1 MSFRLAA
8 CRHALTGIAMAAVA
22 VLGLSAC
29 SSGSSGEQVS
39 AEAKQTINW
48 WSWNPDDHSD
58 KQWIDAFEKEH
69 PNITVNHRFVQY
81 SDYVNAVRLAATTDS
96 GPDVFGLQVG
106 ALTTQFAP
114 LTVDLAPLAS
124 KNIGSDWKQQLAATD
139 QLAVNGKQVG
149 LPWMITGGG
158 LLWYNQGLL
167 KQAGV
172 SAPPATLDDWLAAC
186 KKVEAIGKTCFVQGA
201 KDDWVNIDMYQS
213 IINEI
218 APGAFYDAV
227 QGKGSTKFDSAP
239 FVKAFDTWKGFFSD
253 GVMQKGAL
261 AQTQYPDANDAF
273 HKGQAAFILNGTWQD
288 SDMSKASLATQAQ
301 TYGDQVKSQV
311 FLPAPFPDVVGGAK
325 ETGRLFGG
333 PDVGWAISAKSQH
346 QAAAF
351 AFVQWLTSSQGGQ
364 KMMGATLTGQPALKS
379 VAVNDSDVVT
389 DAGKS
394 ALKDQAKQL
403 NDLIGQR
410 QIPSAD
416 VQTALGQA
424 LSSVASG
431 QSTPEAAAKSVQ
443 AAIDSAK

>member
-1 MSFRLAA
+1 MLFRQAA
-8 CRHALTGIAMAAVA
+8 RRRALTGIAAVA
-22 VLGLSAC
+22 LAAIGLTGC
-29 SSGSSGEQVS
+29 TSGPSGGQTS
-39 AEAKQTINW
+39 GDAKQTINW

-69 PNITVNHRFVQY
+69 PNITVNHRFIQY
-81 SDYVNAVRLAATTDS
+81 SDYVNAVRLAATTNS
-96 GPDVFGLQVG
+96 GPDVFGIQVG
-106 ALTTQFAP
+106 ALTNQFAP

-124 KNIGSDWKQQLAATD
+124 QNIGSDWKQQLTAAD
-139 QLAVNGKQVG
+139 QLASGGKQVG
-149 LPWMITGGG
+149 LPWMVTGGG

-172 SAPPATLDDWLAAC
+172 SAPPATLDDWLADC

-213 IINEI
+213 IVNEI
-218 APGAFYDAV
+218 SPGTFYDAV
-227 QGKGSTKFDSAP
+227 QGKGSTKFNSDA
-239 FVKAFDTWKGFFSD
+239 FIKAFNVWKGFFSD
-253 GVMQKGAL
+253 GIMQKGAL

-273 HKGQAAFILNGTWQD
+273 HKAQAAFILNGTWQD
-288 SDMSKASLATQAQ
+288 SDMSKASLATQAA

-311 FLPAPFPDVVGGAK
+311 FLPTPFPDVVGGAK

-351 AFVQWLTSSQGGQ
+351 TFVQWLTSSQTGQ
-364 KMMGATLTGQPALKS
+364 KIMGASLAGQPALKS
-379 VAVNDSDVVT
+379 VPMDDSDVVT
-389 DAGKS
+389 DTGKA
-394 ALKDQAKQL
+394 ALKDQATQL
-403 NDLIGQR
+403 SNLIGQR

-424 LSSVASG
+424 LSAVASG

-443 AAIDSAK
+443 DAIDSAK